1 MILITGATG
10 TVGREVVKRL
20 SAEGVQVRAVMR
32 DPGKAD
38 IIRLP
43 QVEVV
48 KGDFEDADSI
58 RRACSGVD
66 RAFLVTNSTERTEHQ
81 QIAFTRL
88 AHQSGVRHIVKLSQ
102 LHADPNAPERF
113 LRYHAA
119 VEAAIRASGLA
130 SGLTFTFLRPNLYMQ
145 GLLNFRQSIQEQSAF
160 FAAAGDARISA
171 VDVRDLADVA
181 VAALTSSQHGNKS
194 YALTGPDA
202 LTFAE
207 MAHQLSRAVGR
218 TITCVDVPPEPM
230 RAALADL
237 GFPAWQADGLLEEF
251 AMYRRGEAAGVE
263 PGMRDALGRPPRSFA
278 EFARDYAPLFA

>member
-10 TVGREVVKRL
+10 TVGREVIKRL
-20 SAEGVQVRAVMR
+20 CAHGVQIRAVTR
-32 DPGKAD
+32 DLQKAMAN
-38 IIRLP
+38 RLP
-43 QVEVV
+43 NVQFVQ
-48 KGDFEDADSI
+48 GDFEDVDSM

-66 RAFLVTNSTERTEHQ
+66 RAFLLTNSTERTEDQ
-81 QIAFTRL
+81 QIAFTRV
-88 AHQSGVRHIVKLSQ
+88 AQESGVRHIVKLSQ
-102 LHADPNAPERF
+102 LHADPNSAGRF

-119 VEAAIRASGLA
+119 VEAAVEA

-145 GLLNFRQSIQEQSAF
+145 GLLNFRQSIQEKSAF

-181 VAALTSSQHGNKS
+181 VAALTTSQHNNKIYS
-194 YALTGPDA
+194 LTGPDA

-207 MAHQLSRAVGR
+207 MAHQLSRAIGR
-218 TITCVDVPPEPM
+218 TITFVDVPPEAM
-230 RAALADL
+230 RAALGDL
-237 GFPAWQADGLLEEF
+237 GFPPWQADGLLEEF

-263 PGMRDALGRPPRSFA
+263 PGVSEALGRPPRSFD